1 MGKIAKCFAWI
12 MLLGFAFGAVAHA
25 QGMGMPGTG
34 MPGMMGFG
42 GQPMD
47 HNLVIPQLAVGPD
60 NVTTLVLTNLGN
72 SQMMSWIPVQNLG
85 TTGTVYFYKQDG
97 SPWQMS
103 INGGSPASQLSF
115 SLAPSATAHYVLTGV
130 STDTSGWAMVAID
143 SPAGGVNW
151 GMMDGQSMTG
161 GMRVMATVYYTYQNG
176 TQVVSQVG
184 VMASMYQMGLFANSM
199 MPVQSQGASS
209 TGVAIVN
216 MGPQTA
222 TVMMQLV
229 DTTGQVVASQQ
240 IMISAGNQMAQYIWQ
255 MFAGIPD
262 GFQGSLQIQTSDEG
276 VVMMGVLMTGG
287 IMTSIPMIH
296 FGHVTM
302 M

>member
-1 MGKIAKCFAWI
+1 MI
-12 MLLGFAFGAVAHA
+12 
-25 QGMGMPGTG
+25 
-34 MPGMMGFG
+34 GMMGFG

-47 HNLVIPQLAVGPD
+47 HNLVIPQVAVGPD

-72 SQMMSWIPVQNLG
+72 SQMMSWIPLQDLG

-97 SPWQMS
+97 SPWLMS
-103 INGGSPASQLSF
+103 INGGGPVSQLSF
-115 SLAPSATAHYVLTGV
+115 SLAPSATARYELTGV

-151 GMMDGQSMTG
+151 GMMDGQTMSG

-176 TQVVSQVG
+176 SQMVSKVG
-184 VMASMYQMGLFANSM
+184 VMASMYQMGLFANSI
-199 MPVQSQGASS
+199 MPVQSQGVSS

-222 TVMMQLV
+222 TIMMQLK
-229 DTTGQVVASQQ
+229 DTTGQVIASQQ
-240 IMISAGNQMAQYIWQ
+240 FMLSAGNQMAQYIWQ

-296 FGHVTM
+296 FGHITM